1 MDKVKNAYKNTSL
14 GSFVKTVTDVH
25 NSEWLALDHDD
36 EDGID
41 VAIFFRLPRSNE
53 NWVGKKIQGI
63 GHDGT
68 EQSKLKLMQKL
79 SSLLDSD
86 SWWIEASGLLSLALI
101 KRGCRIETDQEK
113 LKRVFP
119 DIVSFN
125 DDGSYVRIVK
135 GSRKTEIVFGNVK

>member
-68 EQSKLKLMQKL
+68 EQSKLCKNFRVYWIRIHGGLK
-79 SSLLDSD
+79 LLDYY
-86 SWWIEASGLLSLALI
+86 L
-101 KRGCRIETDQEK
+101 
-113 LKRVFP
+113 
-119 DIVSFN
+119 
-125 DDGSYVRIVK
+125 
-135 GSRKTEIVFGNVK
+135 